1 MVRVF
6 GTGFW
11 CVCHWF
17 NTVCFSAEPLSKL
30 PCLFILWIHRNWLDQ
45 NCLLHVHYIPKLNPI
60 SDSKKSKSRFR
71 QMQGRS
77 SAGTSERQCSWFSS
91 SLGQMD
97 HALSLLLT
105 ILPLTM
111 WPTLIKLGQSKV
123 SIFHVNFPGLY
134 FLLCFVEFSCFH
146 LCLFKWKSV
155 YVLAGVMPPK
165 IVGSLS

>member
-45 NCLLHVHYIPKLNPI
+45 NCLLHVHYIPKLNPV

-71 QMQGRS
+71 
-77 SAGTSERQCSWFSS
+77 
-91 SLGQMD
+91 QMD